1 MSDLKVTP
9 GVQYLHERI
18 RAADQAVAVL
28 LEQAEVQAAWRAR
41 VEKVLTS
48 KQRAA
53 LDKAP

>member
-28 LEQAEVQAAWRAR
+28 LEQAEAQAAWRAR
-41 VEKVLTS
+41 AEKILTP
-48 KQRAA
+48 KQRTA